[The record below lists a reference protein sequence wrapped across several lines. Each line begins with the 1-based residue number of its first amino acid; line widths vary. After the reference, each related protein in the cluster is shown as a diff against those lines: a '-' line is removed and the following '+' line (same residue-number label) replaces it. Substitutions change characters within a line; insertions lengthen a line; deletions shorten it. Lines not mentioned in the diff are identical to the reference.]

1 MTVTIRADDPLKLE
15 LFPENEE
22 QDIIQNILCILKTTQ
37 GSCPGLRDYGINP
50 EIMHKP
56 IPIAKGAFSVSIQK
70 QMELYEPRATLAKL
84 EFDGDE
90 TRPETLI
97 PILEVTIP

>member
-1 MTVTIRADDPLKLE
+1 MNVTIRADDPLEME

-22 QDIIQNILCILKTTQ
+22 QDIIQNILCILKTTR
-37 GSCPGLRDYGINP
+37 GSCPGLRDYGMDP

-56 IPIAKGAFSVSIQK
+56 IPIAKAAFSVSIQK
-70 QMELYEPRATLAKL
+70 QMEQYETRATLLRL